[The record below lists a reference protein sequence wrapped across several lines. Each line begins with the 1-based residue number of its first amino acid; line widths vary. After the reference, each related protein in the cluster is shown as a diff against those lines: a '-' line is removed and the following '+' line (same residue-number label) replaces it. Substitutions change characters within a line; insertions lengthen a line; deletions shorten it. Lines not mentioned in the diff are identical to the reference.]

1 MRTERGFYEC
11 GWREDRRKSQMR
23 GGKQK
28 VRTSLLSGEL
38 HRGQKRCPGL
48 LGLCGQIKIRSV
60 SGFS

>member
-1 MRTERGFYEC
+1 
-11 GWREDRRKSQMR
+11 MR

-28 VRTSLLSGEL
+28 VRIFTVRRVMQREN
-38 HRGQKRCPGL
+38 RGQKRCPGL